1 MQLAERMQRLGTE
14 TAFSVSAEAA
24 AHAAQGNT
32 IYPFHLGDLNIPTP
46 ESVVQGAFK
55 AIEQGKTGYCPNAGI
70 PELRQ
75 ALAEEVNST
84 RGTGYSMENVAVQ
97 PGGKPVISKFLLSL
111 MDPGDEVLYPNPGF
125 PIYESQIEFLGGRA
139 VPYPYLEQEGNFS
152 VDLDDLQ
159 SRISPRTRLIIVND
173 MHNPTGAR
181 FSRQELGQLASLIQA
196 HDLYVLLD
204 EAYFDICYAE
214 DRHSL
219 AAIPGMQER
228 CLILYTF
235 SKKFAMTGWRLGAA
249 IGPEELIQ
257 GITRLNVNQESC
269 SNHFVQY
276 GALAG
281 LKQGQKEAEEILQRL
296 KRRRD
301 TAVELL
307 QEMSGVSC
315 ICPES
320 TFYLYP
326 NVTEALAALGTDL
339 ESFRKELLKQTG
351 VSACARHHFGSPM
364 PGEQQA
370 YLRLAY
376 SGISREDIR
385 AGLQAWRD
393 FLHSRM

>member
-1 MQLAERMQRLGTE
+1 MQLAKRMQRLGTE

-24 AHAAQGNT
+24 QHAAQGNT
-32 IYPFHLGDLNIPTP
+32 VYPFHLGDLNLATP
-46 ESVVQGAFK
+46 SSVVQGAVQ

-111 MDPGDEVLYPNPGF
+111 MNPGDEVLYPNPGF

-139 VPYPYLEQEGNFS
+139 VPYPYLEQGGRFS
-152 VDLDDLQ
+152 VDLEELQ
-159 SRISPRTRLIIVND
+159 RLITAQSKLIIVND
-173 MHNPTGAR
+173 MHNPTGAMC
-181 FSRQELGQLASLIQA
+181 SRQELQRLAQLIKDN
-196 HDLYVLLD
+196 DLFVLLD

-214 DRHSL
+214 DRLSL
-219 AAIPGMQER
+219 AGMPGMQER
-228 CLILYTF
+228 CLMLYTF

-249 IGPEELIQ
+249 LGPEELIQ
-257 GITRLNVNQESC
+257 GVTRLNVNQESC

-281 LKQGQKEAEEILQRL
+281 LKQGHKEAEEIVQRL
-296 KRRRD
+296 RRRRD
-301 TAVELL
+301 TAVDLL
-307 QEMSGVSC
+307 RQIPGVSC
-315 ICPES
+315 SCPES

-326 NVTEALAALGTDL
+326 NVTGLIQAMGTDL
-339 ESFRKELLKQTG
+339 ENFRRQLLQETG
-351 VSACARHHFGSPM
+351 VSACARHHFGRPL
-364 PGEQQA
+364 PGEDQA

-376 SGISREDIR
+376 SGISQEGIKS
-385 AGLQAWRD
+385 GLQAFKEFAEKRG
-393 FLHSRM
+393 

>member
-1 MQLAERMQRLGTE
+1 MQLAKRMQRLGTE

-24 AHAAQGNT
+24 QHASQGNT
-32 IYPFHLGDLNIPTP
+32 VYPFHLGDLNLSTP
-46 ESVVQGAFK
+46 RSVVQGAVQ
-55 AIEQGKTGYCPNAGI
+55 AVEQGKTGYCPNAGI

-111 MDPGDEVLYPNPGF
+111 MNPGDDVLYPNPGF

-139 VPYPYLEQEGNFS
+139 LPYPYVEKEGNFS

-159 SRISPRTRLIIVND
+159 IRITPRTRLIIVND

-181 FSRQELGQLASLIQA
+181 FSSQKLQRLAQLVKDN
-196 HDLYVLLD
+196 DLFVLLD

-214 DRHSL
+214 DRRSL
-219 AAIPGMQER
+219 AGVAEMQER

-281 LKQGQKEAEEILQRL
+281 LKQGKDEEQEIVQRL
-296 KRRRD
+296 RRRRD
-301 TAVELL
+301 TAVDLL
-307 QEMSGVSC
+307 RQIPGVSC
-315 ICPES
+315 NRPES

-326 NVTEALAALGTDL
+326 NVTGLIQGMDTDL
-339 ESFRKELLKQTG
+339 ESFRRQLLLETG
-351 VSACARHHFGSPM
+351 VSVCARHHFGRALPRE
-364 PGEQQA
+364 EQV

-376 SGISREDIR
+376 SGISQEGITD
-385 AGLQAWRD
+385 GLQAFKEFAEKRV
-393 FLHSRM
+393 